1 MTVGIRERQTFLF
14 TDMRGF
20 GAAVEEL
27 ADDAAIEVLD
37 AYRTMIEEAASHW
50 GGRVLGFIG
59 DGSLITF
66 EHAADAVYCAYEI
79 QRAQARVAESGG
91 PNFPLAVGIHTG
103 AALRWRGDYVG
114 QAVNRAAR
122 LEWRARGGEILIS
135 GEVRAAIRAEEP
147 ADGGDA
153 RGGISYVEVAELAPE
168 FEGVCRVS
176 GPGMPAPGEPPHRL
190 PAGLPMD
197 RDRLL
202 ELLFALQDALRA
214 QRRAQTF
221 LSVDVVD
228 STGMKVGEDELAI
241 EYSFRQYHRYVADV
255 VREQGGR
262 VHCVSGDGVMAA
274 FDGPEPAA
282 RAARKLQ
289 EGLALLN
296 GEGNRLRRPFRLRC
310 GINGGVVP
318 ALAPEDATGLF
329 SQVLDIAANLQE
341 QAAPGEIWI
350 SAASADG
357 ARRAL
362 GELREVPDGSDGGPA
377 YVWPAR

>member
-1 MTVGIRERQTFLF
+1 VGIRERLTFLF

-27 ADDAAIEVLD
+27 ADDAAIEVLE
-37 AYRTMIEEAASHW
+37 AYREMIGEAAGHW

-66 EHAADAVYCAYEI
+66 EAPADAVHCACEI
-79 QRAQARVAESGG
+79 QRAQARVAASGG

-122 LEWRARGGEILIS
+122 LEWRARGGEILVS
-135 GEVRAAIRAEEP
+135 GEVRAAAGEL
-147 ADGGDA
+147 AGVSCVA
-153 RGGISYVEVAELAPE
+153 VAELAPE
-168 FEGVCRVS
+168 FEGVCRVT
-176 GPGMPAPGEPPHRL
+176 GPGMPVLGEPPHRL

-197 RDRLL
+197 RDRLF
-202 ELLFALQDALRA
+202 ELLFALQDELRA

-228 STGMKVGEDELAI
+228 STGMKIGEDELAI
-241 EYSFRQYHRYVADV
+241 EHSFRQYHRYVADV

-262 VHCVSGDGVMAA
+262 IFCVSGDGVMAA
-274 FDGPEPAA
+274 FAGPEPAA
-282 RAARKLQ
+282 RAGRKLQ
-289 EGLALLN
+289 EGLPLLN
-296 GEGNRLRRPFRLRC
+296 GEGNRLCRPFRLRC
-310 GINGGVVP
+310 GLNGGVVP
-318 ALAPEDATGLF
+318 DLAPQDATGLF
-329 SQVLDIAANLQE
+329 SRVLDVAANLQE
-341 QAAPGEIWI
+341 QAAPGEIWV
-350 SAASADG
+350 SAESADG

-362 GELREVPDGSDGGPA
+362 GELREVADGPDGAPA
-377 YVWPAR
+377 FIWPAR